1 MASDKDLQSGGSPI
15 GADGSGVSMTTTSGA
30 ASGDQRAGLVRGSAS
45 GAVGKAQPPPPGQTL
60 LLRSFDPRVIGDTR
74 RGLGKVLPVV
84 RIALQELLREIRVVV
99 MSILICG
106 R

>member
-1 MASDKDLQSGGSPI
+1 MSA
-15 GADGSGVSMTTTSGA
+15 VSITTTSGA
-30 ASGDQRAGLVRGSAS
+30 ASGDQSAGLALGSEV
-45 GAVGKAQPPPPGQTL
+45 GWVGKAQPPPPGQTL

-74 RGLGKVLPVV
+74 RSLGKVLSVV

>member
-1 MASDKDLQSGGSPI
+1 
-15 GADGSGVSMTTTSGA
+15 
-30 ASGDQRAGLVRGSAS
+30 
-45 GAVGKAQPPPPGQTL
+45 
-60 LLRSFDPRVIGDTR
+60 VIGDTR
-74 RGLGKVLPVV
+74 RSLGKVLSVV

>member
-1 MASDKDLQSGGSPI
+1 MSA
-15 GADGSGVSMTTTSGA
+15 VSITTTSGA
-30 ASGDQRAGLVRGSAS
+30 ATGDHSAGLALGSEV
-45 GAVGKAQPPPPGQTL
+45 GWVGKAQPPPPGQTL
-60 LLRSFDPRVIGDTR
+60 LFRPFDLGVIGDTR

>member
-1 MASDKDLQSGGSPI
+1 M
-15 GADGSGVSMTTTSGA
+15 
-30 ASGDQRAGLVRGSAS
+30 

-60 LLRSFDPRVIGDTR
+60 LFRPFDLGVIGDTR